1 MQGRRPLD
9 TMKKPKHFFTF
20 SCKNTFPFGIDTDML
35 CYNIL
40 NMPLMMKNLRFP
52 GHTLLTV
59 SALTRL
65 SIALGLLACLW
76 AAIYWA
82 NTLA

>member
-1 MQGRRPLD
+1 M
-9 TMKKPKHFFTF
+9 
-20 SCKNTFPFGIDTDML
+20 DML

-40 NMPLMMKNLRFP
+40 MILQMMTNPRSP

-59 SALTRL
+59 SALTRAG
-65 SIALGLLACLW
+65 IALGLLACLW

-82 NTLA
+82 NTLP